1 MKELLRMRHLQL
13 RNGLSMREI
22 ERKSSA
28 IMEKVVSLPSFR
40 ESKAILCYVNFGNEA
55 ITTGIIEKAL
65 QQGKTVC
72 VPATSFKEKTIQISR
87 INSLSDLEQKKSGLI
102 EPKEIVAFPLGEI
115 DLIIVPGVAFD
126 REGYRIGYGGGFYDK
141 LLRKSQRKTIAIGL
155 CFEQNLELRL
165 PRQSHDAKMN
175 MIITE
180 KQAIECG

>member
-13 RNGLSMREI
+13 RNSLSMREI

-28 IMEKVVSLPSFR
+28 IMETLVALPAFK

-87 INSLSDLEQKKSGLI
+87 ISSLAGLEKKKTGLT
-102 EPKEIVAFPLGEI
+102 EPKEIVSFELSEI
-115 DLIIVPGVAFD
+115 DLIIVPGIAFD
-126 REGYRIGYGGGFYDK
+126 KEGYRIGYGGGFYDK
-141 LLRKSQRKTIAIGL
+141 LLRKAQRKTIAIGL
-155 CFEQNLELRL
+155 CFEQNIEERL
-165 PRQSHDAKMN
+165 PRQSHDAKMS
-175 MIITE
+175 IVVTE
-180 KQAIECG
+180 KQVIECD